1 MASKQNASLQSYPRQ
16 PEGYLADDSL
26 FPRPEPLTV
35 TQLDDSIKKAF
46 ERSLKNNR
54 GETVRLKQT
63 PKELV
68 AICLKHLRE
77 RSDPILG
84 PAFLAQ
90 CPIEEIF
97 EMDAIAHEMQRHRMK
112 IGGFYQYLVLELIKH
127 RYPSASDG
135 TEEGDVKVDIETP
148 GYDKGLRLHL
158 SVKKSKDTVGGQD
171 VKGMIERLEAVARKD
186 QGRDRPYLCVACVAT
201 PPGGKLRAYEESRE
215 IRRNKEKQLYS
226 PNFEVWMPGFIFPF
240 VSGLEPN
247 EIYKAALARVGEFL
261 PFHALS
267 QRKECAELLAQ
278 ELHKLG
284 LVNENTGRI
293 ALDNF
298 QAFISQTQATKEKK
312 P

>member
-1 MASKQNASLQSYPRQ
+1 MAKIKGTSLQPYPRRQ
-16 PEGYLADDSL
+16 PDGYLADDSL
-26 FPRPEPLTV
+26 FPRPAPLATM
-35 TQLDDSIKKAF
+35 QLDDSIKKAF

-68 AICLKHLRE
+68 AICLKHLKE
-77 RSDPILG
+77 RSDPILA

-112 IGGFYQYLVLELIKH
+112 MGDFYQYLVLELIKH

-135 TEEGDVKVDIETP
+135 IEEGDVKVDIETP
-148 GYDKGLRLHL
+148 EFDKGLRLHL

-171 VKGMIERLEAVARKD
+171 VKGMIERLESVARKD

-201 PPGGKLRAYEESRE
+201 PPSGKLRAYEESRE

-226 PNFEVWMPGFIFPF
+226 ANFEGWLPGFTFPF
-240 VSGLEPN
+240 ISGLEPN
-247 EIYKAALARVGEFL
+247 EVYKAALAEIGKFL
-261 PFHALS
+261 PFYALS
-267 QRKECAELLAQ
+267 QRKECSELLVK
-278 ELHKLG
+278 ELNKLS
-284 LVNENTGRI
+284 LIDENTGRI
-293 ALDNF
+293 APDKF
-298 QAFISQTQATKEKK
+298 QAFITQTQPRKE
-312 P
+312 

>member
-1 MASKQNASLQSYPRQ
+1 MAKIKGTSLQPYPRRQ
-16 PEGYLADDSL
+16 PDGYLADDSL
-26 FPRPEPLTV
+26 FPRPAPLATM
-35 TQLDDSIKKAF
+35 QLDDSIKKAF

-68 AICLKHLRE
+68 AICLKHLKE
-77 RSDPILG
+77 RSDPILA

-112 IGGFYQYLVLELIKH
+112 MGDFYQYLVLELIKH

-148 GYDKGLRLHL
+148 EFDKGLRLHL

-171 VKGMIERLEAVARKD
+171 VKGMIERLESVARKD

-226 PNFEVWMPGFIFPF
+226 ANFEVWLPGFIFPF
-240 VSGLEPN
+240 ISGLEPN
-247 EIYKAALARVGEFL
+247 EVYKAALAEIGKFL
-261 PFHALS
+261 PFYALS
-267 QRKECAELLAQ
+267 QRKECSELLVK
-278 ELHKLG
+278 ELNKLS
-284 LVNENTGRI
+284 LIDENTGRI
-293 ALDNF
+293 APDKF
-298 QAFISQTQATKEKK
+298 QAFITQTQPRKE
-312 P
+312 

>member
-1 MASKQNASLQSYPRQ
+1 MTKIKGTSLQPYPRRQ
-16 PEGYLADDSL
+16 PDGYLADDSL
-26 FPRPEPLTV
+26 FPRPAPLATM
-35 TQLDDSIKKAF
+35 QLDDSIKKAF

-68 AICLKHLRE
+68 AICLKHLKE
-77 RSDPILG
+77 RSDPILA

-112 IGGFYQYLVLELIKH
+112 MGDFYQYLVLELIKH

-148 GYDKGLRLHL
+148 EFDKGLRLHL

-171 VKGMIERLEAVARKD
+171 VKGMIERLESVARKD

-226 PNFEVWMPGFIFPF
+226 ANFEVWLPGFIFPF
-240 VSGLEPN
+240 ISGLEPN
-247 EIYKAALARVGEFL
+247 EVYKAALAEIGKFL
-261 PFHALS
+261 PFYALS
-267 QRKECAELLAQ
+267 QRKECSELLVK
-278 ELHKLG
+278 ELNKLS
-284 LVNENTGRI
+284 LIDENTGRI
-293 ALDNF
+293 APDKF
-298 QAFISQTQATKEKK
+298 QAFITQTQPRKE
-312 P
+312 

>member
-1 MASKQNASLQSYPRQ
+1 MAKIKGTSLQPYPRRQ
-16 PEGYLADDSL
+16 PDDYLADDSL
-26 FPRPEPLTV
+26 FPRPAPLATM
-35 TQLDDSIKKAF
+35 QLDDSIKKAF

-68 AICLKHLRE
+68 AICLKHLKE
-77 RSDPILG
+77 RSDPILA

-112 IGGFYQYLVLELIKH
+112 MGDFYQYLVLELIKH

-148 GYDKGLRLHL
+148 EFDKGLRLHL

-171 VKGMIERLEAVARKD
+171 VKGMIERLESVARKD

-226 PNFEVWMPGFIFPF
+226 ANFEVWLPGFIFPF
-240 VSGLEPN
+240 ISGLEPN
-247 EIYKAALARVGEFL
+247 EVYKAALAEIGKFL
-261 PFHALS
+261 PFYALS
-267 QRKECAELLAQ
+267 QRKECSELLVK
-278 ELHKLG
+278 ELNKLS
-284 LVNENTGRI
+284 LIDENTGRI
-293 ALDNF
+293 APDKF
-298 QAFISQTQATKEKK
+298 QAFITQTQPRKE
-312 P
+312 

>member
-1 MASKQNASLQSYPRQ
+1 MAKIKGTSLQPYRRREPD
-16 PEGYLADDSL
+16 GYLAHDSL
-26 FPRPEPLTV
+26 FPRPAPLATM
-35 TQLDDSIKKAF
+35 QLDDSIKKAF

-68 AICLKHLRE
+68 AICLKHLKE
-77 RSDPILG
+77 RSDPILA

-112 IGGFYQYLVLELIKH
+112 MGDFYQYLVLELIKH

-148 GYDKGLRLHL
+148 EFDKGLRLHL

-171 VKGMIERLEAVARKD
+171 VKGMIERLESVARKD

-226 PNFEVWMPGFIFPF
+226 ANFEVWLPGFIFPF
-240 VSGLEPN
+240 ISGLEPN
-247 EIYKAALARVGEFL
+247 EVYKAALAEIGKFL
-261 PFHALS
+261 PFYALS
-267 QRKECAELLAQ
+267 QRKECSELLVK
-278 ELHKLG
+278 ELNKLS
-284 LVNENTGRI
+284 LIDENTGRI
-293 ALDNF
+293 APDKF
-298 QAFISQTQATKEKK
+298 QAFITQTQPRKE
-312 P
+312 